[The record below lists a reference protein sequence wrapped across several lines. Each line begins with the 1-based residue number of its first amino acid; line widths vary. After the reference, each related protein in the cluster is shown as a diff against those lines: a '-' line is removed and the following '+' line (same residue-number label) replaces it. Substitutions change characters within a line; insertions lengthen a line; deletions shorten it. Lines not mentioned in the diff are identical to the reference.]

1 MLRGL
6 LPLIALSLL
15 FALPA
20 WARELPKEMD
30 VAVLQRVELP
40 YVELGSGGFS
50 WLKLLTLGIA
60 DGNSAKFQVA
70 RGVRIK
76 DENDR
81 FMVTGR
87 LTAQTGKPVAV
98 RRDAAG
104 VVREIWILTEPE
116 AEAFKNKEAQRE
128 AAAN

>member
-6 LPLIALSLL
+6 LPLIALL

-20 WARELPKEMD
+20 WARDLPKEMD
-30 VAVLQRVELP
+30 VAVLQSIELP

-70 RGVRIK
+70 RGVRLK

-81 FMVTGR
+81 FMVMGR

-128 AAAN
+128 AAN

>member
-6 LPLIALSLL
+6 LPLIALL